1 MEQSSQLLVQ
11 LTDLLLEDL
20 QVLQCHF
27 QEPSVH
33 GLELRARAE
42 RITQLFRRNPQPLM
56 GQNGQRCGISLSVRD
71 WIAPAPDATCRTSAL
86 RLLASLVLASSTF
99 PVLPTGVSNIA
110 PSTP

>member
-1 MEQSSQLLVQ
+1 MEQSSQLLVP

-42 RITQLFRRNPQPLM
+42 RITQLFRRSPQPLM
-56 GQNGQRCGISLSVRD
+56 GQNGQRCGTSFSI
-71 WIAPAPDATCRTSAL
+71 RT
-86 RLLASLVLASSTF
+86 
-99 PVLPTGVSNIA
+99 
-110 PSTP
+110 